1 MEDYKVLFLTNNDN
15 SMDLFDWLKERV
27 RVKIFKEKLTLDM
40 IKEWKPNLIISYNY
54 SYIISINIIDY
65 MEGAIFNLHISYL
78 PWNRGA
84 SPNFWSFID
93 GTPKGVTIH
102 QVDRGLDTGKIL
114 DQKQCYFDESKETF
128 ISTYTYLHE
137 QIKELFKANWK
148 KIKNGTYVLTEQ
160 ETEGS
165 YHNIKQLETVRKECP
180 FDWSDNISEYIEKY
194 RKYIKSKS

>member
-1 MEDYKVLFLTNNDN
+1 
-15 SMDLFDWLKERV
+15 MDLFDWLKERV

-180 FDWSDNISEYIEKY
+180 FDWSDNISEYTEKY